1 MKTKLL
7 ALLMAFCLALSVA
20 PTVLAAETPA
30 VSVSLAMGEAAD
42 FSDGEAGT
50 LVLAVNIENNPGISS
65 LDVTLGLPDGWSI
78 TVNPSSSIGYGLT
91 YTTTNPYYSSERCIL
106 YMQGF
111 NLQANVSTNRIAGAK
126 GNNVSGDGVL
136 FWVSVDIP
144 EETES
149 GDYTVS
155 LKINEISTT
164 DESSTS
170 INATQ
175 NIASSFTGAGDYTIT
190 VSGVAPSSSGD
201 TSGGGSYG
209 ADVPGDLNGDGE
221 VDASDLTILAR
232 HVGKVDTITDETA
245 LANADVTAD
254 GDVDTSD
261 LTKLAQ
267 YVGKIIS
274 SLD

>member
-7 ALLMAFCLALSVA
+7 ALLMVFCLTLSVA

-30 VSVSLAMGEAAD
+30 VSVSLATGEAAD

-50 LVLAVNIENNPGISS
+50 LILAVNIENNPGISS
-65 LDVTLGLPDGWSI
+65 LDVSLGLPDGWSI
-78 TVNPSSSIGYGLT
+78 TVNPSSSVGYGLT
-91 YTTTNPYYSSERCIL
+91 YTTTNPCDSSERCVL
-106 YMQGF
+106 YAQGF

-136 FWVSVDIP
+136 FWVSVDVP
-144 EETES
+144 AETES

-190 VSGVAPSSSGD
+190 VSGVAPGS
-201 TSGGGSYG
+201 SGGGSYG
-209 ADVPGDLNGDGE
+209 ADLPGDLNGDGE

-232 HVGKVDTITDETA
+232 HVGKVDTITDKTA

-254 GDVDTSD
+254 GDVDASD

-267 YVGKIIS
+267 YVDKIIS